1 MAVACRACGREIP
14 EGSTYCNFCGTPQG
28 LGFRKLFRSSTE
40 RQLLGVCGGFAEYW
54 ELDPTVIRVA
64 YAVLTF
70 LTGVLPGLLLY
81 FVLALIMP
89 KR

>member
-1 MAVACRACGREIP
+1 MAGACRACGREIP
-14 EGSTYCNFCGTPQG
+14 EGSTYCNFCGTPQR

-54 ELDPTVIRVA
+54 EVDPTLVRA
-64 YAVLTF
+64 GYAVLTF
-70 LTGVLPGLLLY
+70 ISGILPGIILY